1 MASPER
7 LQGKH
12 GSYEILDPKPVMFG
26 RLSVFFSA
34 RTTGQGDTVLVK
46 SFQDLTPDDAPIR
59 SFYREIDAIIRL
71 RHPNILQLVDYGEGR
86 ETDSAPFLILPWCKG
101 GNLRQLAT
109 AQDFLPLEL
118 ATGLLRQVAAAI
130 DYAHQQ
136 GVVHGD
142 IKPENIL
149 LSDDRRTALLT
160 DFGMA
165 KHFEVTDR
173 VVSKEFSV
181 GGTSAYLSPEQLLNN
196 EQTPRSDI
204 YSFGLVAFE
213 LLTGRL
219 PFDPQAPLFRQAQA
233 RVAGDLIDPVKANPA
248 ISQTV
253 RGALNNALALD
264 PQERPTTAV
273 EFCDMLVGARPSKSP
288 SRAKTSGRRGPVQVW
303 GSLEPAGRA
312 AVITAGMAAFAAI
325 VAALVQVIPALL
337 GKKP

>member
-1 MASPER
+1 MANPER

-12 GSYEILDPKPVMFG
+12 GTYEILDPKPVMFG

-34 RTTGQGDTVLVK
+34 RAESGGDPVLVK
-46 SFQDLTPDDAPIR
+46 SFQDLTSDDAPIR

-71 RHPNILQLVDYGEGR
+71 KHPNILQLIDYGAGR
-86 ETDSAPFLILPWCKG
+86 ETQSAPFLILPWCKG

-109 AQDFLPLEL
+109 AQDFLPLEQ
-118 ATGLLRQVAAAI
+118 ATGLLRQMAAAI

-149 LSDDRRTALLT
+149 LSADRRTALLT

-173 VVSKEFSV
+173 VVSQEV
-181 GGTSAYLSPEQLLNN
+181 AAGGTSAYLSPEQLLNN

-219 PFDPQAPLFRQAQA
+219 PFDLEAPLFRQAQA

-248 ISQTV
+248 VSQTA

-264 PQERPTTAV
+264 PQDRPFTAV
-273 EFCDMLVGARPSKSP
+273 QFCDMLVGARPSKP
-288 SRAKTSGRRGPVQVW
+288 PKRHKAAGRRGPAEIW

-312 AVITAGMAAFAAI
+312 AVITGGMAAFAAI

-337 GKKP
+337 GRKP